1 LAFLIAMGRTWLAV
15 KYFQEMGNEN
25 MVFLGAAILA
35 SFFGQAVTAIFGDY
49 YDGEWFVW
57 ISIYGL
63 AYATFETTER
73 ERFNRE
79 RESPEQL
86 ETFSDD
92 PIEFDW
98 EHRSGTERMDRIGSQ
113 DVSRN

>member
-1 LAFLIAMGRTWLAV
+1 MVTVAFLIAMGRTWWAV
-15 KYFQEMGNEN
+15 KYFQEMGNEK

-35 SFFGQAVTAIFGDY
+35 SFFGQAVTTMFGDY

-73 ERFNRE
+73 ERLNRQ

-92 PIEFDW
+92 EVELDW
-98 EHRSGTERMDRIGSQ
+98 EHRSRTERMDRIRS
-113 DVSRN
+113 